1 MSTIHH
7 INKTV
12 RFGTR
17 KTYGGRFYSVYARI
31 NYHDGELTISGTEG
45 PLASGNCL
53 GSAGQISAYLVDFE
67 NFAPGWDQSKIQTFA
82 TVWDK
87 WHLNHLRAAC
97 EHQRAL
103 GQTWETHPMIE
114 CDECGY
120 FLGSEWI
127 KEEIPNSVLKYLDKL
142 PYSDK
147 SPAWV

>member
-127 KEEIPNSVLKYLDKL
+127 KEKIPNSVLKYLDKL

-147 SPAWV
+147 NPAWV